1 MHGQSVACVIM
12 LGPHRDAISGV
23 SAHINGLLASRLGED
38 FSLVHFQVGS
48 EGRSENRI
56 GRLARLVLGPLRLT
70 IAILRCRAR
79 IVHLN
84 TSLNARAF
92 WRDLAFM
99 FAAKACGARVVYQV
113 HGGALP
119 QQFAARRRLLTVLLR
134 WTLRV
139 PDVIVVLASVE
150 HYAYRDFLPGRQIV
164 LLPNGIDW
172 TPYANVTRHDGDAAA
187 PLRLVYFGRLAKEKG
202 LYDVLEGL
210 RLARV

>member
-70 IAILRCRAR
+70 LAILRCGAT

-84 TSLNARAF
+84 PSLNARAC
-92 WRDLAFM
+92 WRALVFN
-99 FAAKACGARVVYQV
+99 FAAQAR
-113 HGGALP
+113 
-119 QQFAARRRLLTVLLR
+119 T
-134 WTLRV
+134 
-139 PDVIVVLASVE
+139 
-150 HYAYRDFLPGRQIV
+150 
-164 LLPNGIDW
+164 
-172 TPYANVTRHDGDAAA
+172 A
-187 PLRLVYFGRLAKEKG
+187 P
-202 LYDVLEGL
+202 
-210 RLARV
+210 